1 MFYLYCTIDTILPSS
16 GETPNKLIEFSAK
29 SKDVSKNSVI
39 EINNILIFLK
49 IKNAQFRKASVIR
62 TSLDL
67 HINFVL
73 YIVMNIRSEESL
85 RLCL

>member
-1 MFYLYCTIDTILPSS
+1 MFYLYCTIDTIPPSS
-16 GETPNKLIEFSAK
+16 GETPNKSIEFSAK

-39 EINNILIFLK
+39 EINNILIFFK
-49 IKNAQFRKASVIR
+49 IKNAAFKKASVIR

-73 YIVMNIRSEESL
+73 YIGMNIKK
-85 RLCL
+85 